1 MKTLFRSSKWKT
13 DPRAAY
19 IPGAAL
25 ASFVILFCLVAGPAW
40 SFETVEGDS
49 VFSSQTQN
57 SFTTT
62 QPKPTSSPT
71 VADPCLPLLKSIRH
85 TPPTSAMD
93 RNQRSAGSAAAL
105 GLVLGVRFALSP
117 PTKTNPNARKP
128 RVDLWQPVASAGDR
142 SALTVSAY
150 RNCQKDQA
158 LKALKEFRWTR

>member
-1 MKTLFRSSKWKT
+1 MKALLQSSKWKT

-25 ASFVILFCLVAGPAW
+25 ASFVIILCLVAGPAW
-40 SFETVEGDS
+40 SFETIEGNS
-49 VFSSQTQN
+49 AFSAQEN
-57 SFTTT
+57 YTTT
-62 QPKPTSSPT
+62 HPTSTSSPT
-71 VADPCLPLLKSIRH
+71 VADPCLPLLKSIRQ

-117 PTKTNPNARKP
+117 PTKTIPSKRKP
-128 RVDLWQPVASAGDR
+128 RLDVWQPVNASGGDR

-158 LKALKEFRWTR
+158 LKALQEFRWAR